1 MFTNLKLELWR
12 KGIRQNRFARMLE
25 VDETMLSKII
35 NGFREPNQDLRMRI
49 ATLLECDESW
59 LFDGTA
65 DKTGAERR
73 SL

>member
-12 KGIRQNRFARMLE
+12 KGIRQNRFAQMLE

-35 NGFREPNQDLRMRI
+35 NGFRQPSQDLRLRI

-65 DKTGAERR
+65 DKASAGRK
-73 SL
+73 

>member
-12 KGIRQNRFARMLE
+12 KGIRQNRFAQMLE

-35 NGFREPNQDLRMRI
+35 NGFREPNQVLRARI

-59 LFDGTA
+59 LFDGALENEST
-65 DKTGAERR
+65 ERR
-73 SL
+73 VR